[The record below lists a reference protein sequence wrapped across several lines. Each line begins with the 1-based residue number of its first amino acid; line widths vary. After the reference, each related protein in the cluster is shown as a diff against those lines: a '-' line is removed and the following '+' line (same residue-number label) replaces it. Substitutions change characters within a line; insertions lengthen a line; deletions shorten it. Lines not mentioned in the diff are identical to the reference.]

1 MVTSNESVNGRR
13 KRRIVWG
20 GIAVLAVAVTVLVA
34 YTLATQGPVAAAIK
48 CTRSDYLDALGDIP
62 AEWDDAVELAYSTP
76 RIQLSGR
83 IVDLQSIKRAASKV
97 DVPSCGVDA
106 NEVLVKHMEK
116 RIAAFVAFMSED
128 PDATVQRLM
137 SDADDLL
144 DDWKLAVLAIGSE

>member
-1 MVTSNESVNGRR
+1 MVTSNESVNGWR
-13 KRRIVWG
+13 KRRIVIG
-20 GIAVLAVAVTVLVA
+20 VIVVLAIAVTVLVA

-83 IVDLQSIKRAASKV
+83 IMDLQSIKRAADRL

-106 NEVLVKHMEK
+106 NALLVKQMEK
-116 RIAAFVAFMSED
+116 RIAAFVAFMSEE
-128 PDATVQRLM
+128 PDTTVQRLM
-137 SDADDLL
+137 NDADDLL
-144 DDWKLAVLAIGSE
+144 DDWKAAVMNLDF